1 MMIVENIPA
10 EPHGQLTSDP
20 GYLYH
25 ATNVDGLTDIA
36 QSGYIDVFEPWHGT
50 DQDMWPDGATEP
62 RAYFSPKAEIVWQ
75 FAPEY
80 GQPAIIRVPDSVAR
94 FRKESTGDI
103 YSREP
108 VPVEHGEYLASDG
121 KWYPLRA
128 MAESIEQTASAHQ
141 ADWDTWS
148 ISFGEGRAVLEVTED
163 GRFILIHDM
172 YAAPRGKRLGERA
185 LRQIRQEYPNHKV
198 YASKPL
204 PDAWKFWAA
213 MKRRGLI
220 DGLSM

>member
-1 MMIVENIPA
+1 MRIVENI
-10 EPHGQLTSDP
+10 L
-20 GYLYH
+20 
-25 ATNVDGLTDIA
+25 NMDGLTDTA
-36 QSGYIDVFEPWHGT
+36 QSGYIDVFE
-50 DQDMWPDGATEP
+50 
-62 RAYFSPKAEIVWQ
+62 
-75 FAPEY
+75 
-80 GQPAIIRVPDSVAR
+80 
-94 FRKESTGDI
+94 
-103 YSREP
+103 
-108 VPVEHGEYLASDG
+108 YLASDG
-121 KWYPLRA
+121 KWYQLRT

-172 YAAPRGKRLGERA
+172 YAAPRGRRLGERA

-213 MKRRGLI
+213 MKKRGLI